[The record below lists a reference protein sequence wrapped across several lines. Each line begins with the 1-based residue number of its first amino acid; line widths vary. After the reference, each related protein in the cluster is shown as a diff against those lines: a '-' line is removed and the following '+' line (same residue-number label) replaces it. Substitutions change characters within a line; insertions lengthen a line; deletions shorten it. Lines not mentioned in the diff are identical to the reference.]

1 MKGTKHSPNTGFASA
16 RSETLAVLCAR
27 TQNAPAQGQRLSRQ
41 VPGPERE
48 AEKVDEAVVWVLQAP
63 ALTGLTWPVT
73 EARAA
78 RAG

>member
-1 MKGTKHSPNTGFASA
+1 MKGTKPSTNTGFTSA
-16 RSETLAVLCAR
+16 RPETLAVLCAH

-48 AEKVDEAVVWVLQAP
+48 AERGDEAVVRVLQAP
-63 ALTGLTWPVT
+63 ALPGLTWPVT